1 MGGSE
6 GTVGAGA
13 VQLLLLACR
22 ASVWSPSLS
31 VPDMGRWFW
40 SVWVAVEA
48 AYFWVACG
56 PALYL
61 GLLFR
66 SAVGGLQLVCYSPFS
81 VQSTVWIA
89 CWRQPKIFTYHT
101 VVLQPVVRKCTEML
115 SRAICIS
122 GGDFY
127 VRRFHKDGPIV
138 WRLLALSPF
147 RRLSKMDEKAIILPY
162 RDTSLNSEEPMA
174 EISSQKIQIAVL
186 DMIAAISSNKRS
198 VVALESVLKKVCGLV
213 VGIAYSSL
221 TGLQEAT
228 IRALAGLACMDADLV
243 WLLLADV
250 YYSLNQRESLL
261 PDQDL
266 ALVSDLLPPQV
277 SSREYLCTVW
287 R

>member
-1 MGGSE
+1 
-6 GTVGAGA
+6 
-13 VQLLLLACR
+13 
-22 ASVWSPSLS
+22 
-31 VPDMGRWFW
+31 
-40 SVWVAVEA
+40 
-48 AYFWVACG
+48 
-56 PALYL
+56 
-61 GLLFR
+61 
-66 SAVGGLQLVCYSPFS
+66 
-81 VQSTVWIA
+81 
-89 CWRQPKIFTYHT
+89 
-101 VVLQPVVRKCTEML
+101 ML

-186 DMIAAISSNKRS
+186 DMIAAISSNKRN

-277 SSREYLCTVW
+277 SSREYLFVQYGGEGVRCDVDPSSVYYVF
-287 R
+287 RRMQGV